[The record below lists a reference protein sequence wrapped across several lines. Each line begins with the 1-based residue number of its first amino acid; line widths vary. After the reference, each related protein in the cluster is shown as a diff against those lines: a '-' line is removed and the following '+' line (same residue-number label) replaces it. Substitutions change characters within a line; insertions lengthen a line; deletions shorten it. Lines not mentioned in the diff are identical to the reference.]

1 MGSRVA
7 LCLAVAFG
15 AAGSLGAHAAGTWPE
30 AGSGFAVAG
39 KAGLRP
45 AAGAGSV
52 ARLEA
57 GIGSGT
63 TSAAGPRPE
72 AAPRSRT
79 PSVRQSASA
88 AMSQRALLDRY
99 CVTCHNE
106 RLRTGGLALDA
117 LDVSRVGEAP
127 AIWEQVVLKLRG
139 GMMPPAG
146 RPRPDRQTYDGF
158 RKWLEGELDRAAASR
173 IEPGRVPTHRL
184 NRAEYANAI
193 RDLLALEIDAA
204 ALLPADDS
212 GHGFDNLAGT
222 LALSP
227 VLMER
232 YLSAA
237 RRISRLAVGDPA
249 IGPGFTSQVYGVPI
263 TMTQNDRMS
272 EDLPFGSRAGLAV
285 RHRFPLDGEYVVT
298 IRLKRSVYEYIVNL
312 DEVHDLDLRIDG
324 RRVARFTVGG
334 AAPGKPAPVTFSGT
348 FVAAGESEFPSQDWD
363 DYRTGADA
371 DLALRVPVRAGTRVV
386 GVSFVGK
393 SWEQEGVLQPPL
405 REYGATV
412 TETTDTSPRPEGPGV
427 ESVAID
433 GPYAAT
439 GPGETASRAR
449 IFVCR
454 PAGGAGAVADP
465 GAGPAGAGPGA
476 RADEEALSD
485 LAGRMARGGS
495 PVRPGGIPIDPAV
508 HLRRSTAPGGPGARS
523 GDLRRSTAPGGP
535 GARPGD
541 DACARE
547 ILAKLARRAWR
558 RPVDDRDLDPL
569 LAFYR
574 AGRAA
579 DGFEAGIRM
588 ALERLLIDPE
598 FLFRIERDPDGIAP
612 GAPYRLADLE
622 LASRLSFFLWSS
634 IPDDELLDAAARG
647 RLSDPVER
655 ERQVRR
661 MLADA
666 RSRALVDNFAGQWL
680 SLRSVEGIA
689 PDPNLFPDFDE
700 NLREALRR
708 ETELFVESQLREDRS
723 VVDLLRADYSFLNQ
737 RLARHYGIAGVTGS
751 HYRRVALP
759 DEQRGGLLGHGS
771 ILAATSYGNRTSP
784 VLRAKW
790 LLENVLGTPPAP
802 PPPDIPP
809 LPGRGAAGEPR
820 TVRERLAQHRRN
832 AACAVCHAPM
842 DPLGFALENFDAVGA
857 WRTRDAGLPVDASAV
872 LADGTTAFDGPAGLR
887 RVLLDRSDQFVE
899 TVAEKLLTYALGRGM
914 EHYDRSVIRAI
925 VRTAAED
932 DYRWSS
938 LILGIVESTPFLMRR
953 SES

>member
-1 MGSRVA
+1 MAAMARGAVFWLILA
-7 LCLAVAFG
+7 L
-15 AAGSLGAHAAGTWPE
+15 
-30 AGSGFAVAG
+30 
-39 KAGLRP
+39 
-45 AAGAGSV
+45 AGAGHLDV
-52 ARLEA
+52 Q
-57 GIGSGT
+57 
-63 TSAAGPRPE
+63 AAGPRPE
-72 AAPRSRT
+72 AAARSRT
-79 PSVRQSASA
+79 APAEQSAA
-88 AMSQRALLDRY
+88 AAVSQRALLDRY

-117 LDVSRVGEAP
+117 LDVSRVGDAP
-127 AIWEQVVLKLRG
+127 RIWEQVVLKLRG

-158 RKWLEGELDRAAASR
+158 RAWLEAELDRAAASR

-184 NRAEYANAI
+184 NRAEYANAV

-204 ALLPADDS
+204 SLLPADDT

-237 RRISRLAVGDPA
+237 RRISRLAVGDPT
-249 IGPGFTSQVYGVPI
+249 IGPGFTSQVHGVPI

-285 RHRFPLDGEYVVT
+285 RHRFPLDGEYLVT

-312 DEVHDLDLRIDG
+312 DEAHDLDLRIDG

-348 FVAAGESEFPSQDWD
+348 FVAAGASEFPSQDWD

-371 DLALRVPVRAGTRVV
+371 DLAVRVPVRAGTRVV

-433 GPYAAT
+433 GPYAAA
-439 GPGETASRAR
+439 GPGETASRAH

-454 PAGGAGAVADP
+454 PIP
-465 GAGPAGAGPGA
+465 RA
-476 RADEEALSD
+476 RE
-485 LAGRMARGGS
+485 
-495 PVRPGGIPIDPAV
+495 
-508 HLRRSTAPGGPGARS
+508 
-523 GDLRRSTAPGGP
+523 
-535 GARPGD
+535 

-547 ILAKLARRAWR
+547 ILAALARRAWR
-558 RPVDDRDLDPL
+558 RPVDDADIAPL

-574 AGRAA
+574 TGREA

-598 FLFRIERDPDGIAP
+598 FLFRIERDPEGIAP
-612 GAPYRLADLE
+612 GAPYPLADLE

-647 RLSDPVER
+647 RLSDPAER
-655 ERQVRR
+655 ERQVLR

-689 PDPNLFPDFDE
+689 PDPNLFPDFDD
-700 NLREALRR
+700 NLREALRQ
-708 ETELFVESQLREDRS
+708 ETELFVENQLRDDRS
-723 VVDLLRADYSFLNQ
+723 VVDLLDADHSFLNE

-751 HYRRVALP
+751 HYRRVTLP
-759 DEQRGGLLGHGS
+759 DERRGGLLGQGS

-809 LPGRGAAGEPR
+809 LPGGGAAGEPR

-887 RVLLDRSDQFVE
+887 QVLLDRSEQFVE
-899 TVAEKLLTYALGRGM
+899 TVAEKLLTYALGRGI
-914 EHYDRSVIRAI
+914 EHYDRPVIRAI
-925 VRTAAED
+925 VRAAAED

-938 LILGIVESTPFLMRR
+938 LILGVVESTPFRMRR

>member
-1 MGSRVA
+1 MAAMERAGA
-7 LCLAVAFG
+7 LGLAAAFAGVGFLGLQAAEPQPEAEPRAVAAN
-15 AAGSLGAHAAGTWPE
+15 AAGAHLAP
-30 AGSGFAVAG
+30 
-39 KAGLRP
+39 
-45 AAGAGSV
+45 GAGSV
-52 ARLEA
+52 V
-57 GIGSGT
+57 
-63 TSAAGPRPE
+63 TSAARPRAE
-72 AAPRSRT
+72 TAAGSRT
-79 PSVRQSASA
+79 PPARQQAVSRATSP
-88 AMSQRALLDRY
+88 RALLDRY

-117 LDVSRVGEAP
+117 LDVSRVGDAP

-158 RKWLEGELDRAAASR
+158 RAWLEGELDRAAASR
-173 IEPGRVPTHRL
+173 TEPGRVPTHRL
-184 NRAEYANAI
+184 NRAEYANAV

-204 ALLPADDS
+204 SLLPADDT

-237 RRISRLAVGDPA
+237 RRISRLAVGDST
-249 IGPGFTSQVYGVPI
+249 IGPGFTSQVHGVPI

-285 RHRFPLDGEYVVT
+285 RHRFPLDGEYLVT

-312 DEVHDLDLRIDG
+312 DEAHDLDLRIDG

-348 FVAAGESEFPSQDWD
+348 FVAAGASEFPSQDWD

-371 DLALRVPVRAGTRVV
+371 DLAVRVPVRAGTRSV

-433 GPYAAT
+433 GPYAAA

-454 PAGGAGAVADP
+454 PIP
-465 GAGPAGAGPGA
+465 RA
-476 RADEEALSD
+476 RE
-485 LAGRMARGGS
+485 
-495 PVRPGGIPIDPAV
+495 
-508 HLRRSTAPGGPGARS
+508 
-523 GDLRRSTAPGGP
+523 
-535 GARPGD
+535 
-541 DACARE
+541 DACARK
-547 ILAKLARRAWR
+547 ILGTLARRAWR
-558 RPVDDRDLDPL
+558 RPVADADLEPL
-569 LAFYR
+569 FAFYR
-574 AGRAA
+574 TGREAA
-579 DGFEAGIRM
+579 GFEAGIRM

-598 FLFRIERDPDGIAP
+598 FLFRIERDPEGIAP
-612 GAPYRLADLE
+612 GGPYRLADLE

-647 RLSDPVER
+647 RLSDPAER

-661 MLADA
+661 MLADS
-666 RSRALVDNFAGQWL
+666 RSRALVENFAGQWL

-700 NLREALRR
+700 NLREALRQ
-708 ETELFVESQLREDRS
+708 ETERFVESQLREDRG
-723 VVDLLRADYSFLNQ
+723 VVDLLDADYSFLNE

-751 HYRRVALP
+751 HYRRVTLP
-759 DEQRGGLLGHGS
+759 DERRGGLLGHGS

-790 LLENVLGTPPAP
+790 LLENVLGTPPSP

-809 LPGRGAAGEPR
+809 LPGGGAAGEPR

-887 RVLLDRSDQFVE
+887 RVLLDRSEQFVE
-899 TVAEKLLTYALGRGM
+899 TVVEKLLTYALGRGI
-914 EHYDRSVIRAI
+914 EHYDRPVIRAI
-925 VRTAAED
+925 VRAAAAD

-938 LILGIVESTPFLMRR
+938 LILGVVESTPFRMRR

>member
-1 MGSRVA
+1 MAAMARAAA
-7 LCLAVAFG
+7 LFLLALVL
-15 AAGSLGAHAAGTWPE
+15 AGTGFLSVHAAATGAE
-30 AGSGFAVAG
+30 AARGSGGAPG
-39 KAGLRP
+39 RQP
-45 AAGAGSV
+45 ASGA
-52 ARLEA
+52 E
-57 GIGSGT
+57 
-63 TSAAGPRPE
+63 
-72 AAPRSRT
+72 
-79 PSVRQSASA
+79 
-88 AMSQRALLDRY
+88 SQLALLDRY
-99 CVTCHNE
+99 CVTCHNQ

-117 LDVSRVGEAP
+117 LDLSRVGDAP
-127 AIWEQVVLKLRG
+127 AIWERVVLKLRG

-146 RPRPDRQTYDGF
+146 RPRPDRQTYDGL
-158 RKWLEGELDRAAASR
+158 RAWLEAELDRAAAAR
-173 IEPGRVPTHRL
+173 LEPGRVPTHRL
-184 NRAEYANAI
+184 NRAEYANAV
-193 RDLLALEIDAA
+193 RDLLALEVDAA
-204 ALLPADDS
+204 ALLPADDT

-249 IGPGFTSQVYGVPI
+249 IGPGFTSQVYAVPI
-263 TMTQNDRMS
+263 TMEQNDRMS

-285 RHRFPLDGEYVVT
+285 RHRFPLDGEYLVA

-312 DEVHDLDLRIDG
+312 DEAHDLDLRIDG

-334 AAPGKPAPVTFSGT
+334 TAPGRPAPVTFSGT
-348 FVAAGESEFPSQDWD
+348 FVAAGEAEYPSQDWD

-371 DLALRVPVRAGTRVV
+371 DLTVRVPVRAGTRVV
-386 GVSFVGK
+386 GVSFVAK

-433 GPYAAT
+433 GPYAAS
-439 GPGETASRAR
+439 GPGQTASRAR

-454 PAGGAGAVADP
+454 PGRRAG
-465 GAGPAGAGPGA
+465 
-476 RADEEALSD
+476 DED
-485 LAGRMARGGS
+485 
-495 PVRPGGIPIDPAV
+495 
-508 HLRRSTAPGGPGARS
+508 
-523 GDLRRSTAPGGP
+523 
-535 GARPGD
+535 
-541 DACARE
+541 CARE
-547 ILAKLARRAWR
+547 ILATLARRAWR
-558 RPVDDRDLDPL
+558 RPVDDADLAPL
-569 LAFYR
+569 LGFYR
-574 AGRAA
+574 AGRET

-598 FLFRIERDPDGIAP
+598 FLFRIERDPADAP
-612 GAPYRLADLE
+612 PGTPYRLSDLE

-634 IPDDELLDAAARG
+634 IPDDDLLDAAIGG

-700 NLREALRR
+700 NLREALRQ
-708 ETELFVESQLREDRS
+708 ETERFVESHLREDRS
-723 VVDLLRADYSFLNQ
+723 VVDLLRADHSFLNE
-737 RLARHYGIAGVTGS
+737 RLARHYGIPGVTGS
-751 HYRRVALP
+751 HYRRVKLP
-759 DEQRGGLLGHGS
+759 DGPRGGLLGHGS

-790 LLENVLGTPPAP
+790 LLENILGTPPAP

-809 LPGRGAAGEPR
+809 LPARGEAGEPR
-820 TVRERLAQHRRN
+820 TVRERLARHRRN

-872 LADGTTAFDGPAGLR
+872 LADGTTSFDGPAGLR
-887 RVLLDRSDQFVE
+887 RVLLDRSEQFVE
-899 TVAEKLLTYALGRGM
+899 TVAEKLLTYALGRGI
-914 EHYDRSVIRAI
+914 EHYDRPVVRAI
-925 VRTAAED
+925 AGAAAED

-938 LILGIVESTPFLMRR
+938 LILGIVESTPFRMRR

>member
-1 MGSRVA
+1 MAAMARAAA
-7 LCLAVAFG
+7 LFLLALVL
-15 AAGSLGAHAAGTWPE
+15 AGTGFLCVHAAATGAE
-30 AGSGFAVAG
+30 AARGSGGAPG
-39 KAGLRP
+39 RQP
-45 AAGAGSV
+45 ASGA
-52 ARLEA
+52 E
-57 GIGSGT
+57 
-63 TSAAGPRPE
+63 
-72 AAPRSRT
+72 
-79 PSVRQSASA
+79 
-88 AMSQRALLDRY
+88 SQRALLDRY
-99 CVTCHNE
+99 CVTCHNQ

-117 LDVSRVGEAP
+117 LDLSRVGDAP
-127 AIWEQVVLKLRG
+127 AIWERVVLKLRG

-146 RPRPDRQTYDGF
+146 RPRPDRQTYDGL
-158 RKWLEGELDRAAASR
+158 RAWLEAELDRAAAAR
-173 IEPGRVPTHRL
+173 LEPGRVPTHRL
-184 NRAEYANAI
+184 NRAEYANAV
-193 RDLLALEIDAA
+193 RDLLALEVDAA
-204 ALLPADDS
+204 ALLPADDT

-249 IGPGFTSQVYGVPI
+249 IGPGFTSQVYAVPI
-263 TMTQNDRMS
+263 TMEQNDRMS

-285 RHRFPLDGEYVVT
+285 RHRFPLDGEYLVA

-312 DEVHDLDLRIDG
+312 DEAHDLDLRIDG

-334 AAPGKPAPVTFSGT
+334 TAPGKPAPVTFSGT
-348 FVAAGESEFPSQDWD
+348 FVAAGEAEYPSQDWD

-371 DLALRVPVRAGTRVV
+371 DLVVRVPVRAGTRVV
-386 GVSFVGK
+386 GVSFVAK

-433 GPYAAT
+433 GPYAAS
-439 GPGETASRAR
+439 GPGQTASRAR

-454 PAGGAGAVADP
+454 PGRRAG
-465 GAGPAGAGPGA
+465 
-476 RADEEALSD
+476 DED
-485 LAGRMARGGS
+485 
-495 PVRPGGIPIDPAV
+495 
-508 HLRRSTAPGGPGARS
+508 
-523 GDLRRSTAPGGP
+523 
-535 GARPGD
+535 
-541 DACARE
+541 CARE
-547 ILAKLARRAWR
+547 ILATLARRAWR
-558 RPVDDRDLDPL
+558 RPVDDADLAPL
-569 LAFYR
+569 LGFYR
-574 AGRAA
+574 AGRET

-598 FLFRIERDPDGIAP
+598 FLFRIERDPADAP
-612 GAPYRLADLE
+612 PGTPYRLSDLE

-634 IPDDELLDAAARG
+634 IPDDDLLDAAIGG

-700 NLREALRR
+700 NLREALRQ
-708 ETELFVESQLREDRS
+708 ETERFVESHLREDRS
-723 VVDLLRADYSFLNQ
+723 VVDLLRADHSFLNE
-737 RLARHYGIAGVTGS
+737 RLARHYGIPGVTGS
-751 HYRRVALP
+751 HYRRVKLP
-759 DEQRGGLLGHGS
+759 DGPRGGLLGHGS

-790 LLENVLGTPPAP
+790 LLENILGTPPAP

-809 LPGRGAAGEPR
+809 LPARGEAGEPR
-820 TVRERLAQHRRN
+820 TVRERLARHRRN

-872 LADGTTAFDGPAGLR
+872 LADGTTSFDGPAGLR
-887 RVLLDRSDQFVE
+887 RVLLDRSEQFVE
-899 TVAEKLLTYALGRGM
+899 TVAEKLLTYALGRGI
-914 EHYDRSVIRAI
+914 EHYDRPVVRAI
-925 VRTAAED
+925 AGAAAED

-938 LILGIVESTPFLMRR
+938 LILGIVESTPFRMRR

>member
-1 MGSRVA
+1 MAAMARAAAPFLLA
-7 LCLAVAFG
+7 LVLAGNGF
-15 AAGSLGAHAAGTWPE
+15 LGVHAAGTGAEAAPGSVVARAAGVRPAAGVPSSVARAAGLRAE
-30 AGSGFAVAG
+30 AGSG
-39 KAGLRP
+39 
-45 AAGAGSV
+45 
-52 ARLEA
+52 
-57 GIGSGT
+57 SG
-63 TSAAGPRPE
+63 
-72 AAPRSRT
+72 AAPGQQ
-79 PSVRQSASA
+79 PASGA
-88 AMSQRALLDRY
+88 EPQRALLDRY

-106 RLRTGGLALDA
+106 RLRTGGLALDT
-117 LDVSRVGEAP
+117 LDLSRVGDAR
-127 AIWEQVVLKLRG
+127 AIWERVVLKLRG

-146 RPRPDRQTYDGF
+146 RPRPDRQTYDRF
-158 RKWLEGELDRAAASR
+158 RAWLEAELDRAAATR
-173 IEPGRVPTHRL
+173 IEPGRVPAHRL
-184 NRAEYANAI
+184 NRAEYANAV
-193 RDLLALEIDAA
+193 RDLLALEVDAA
-204 ALLPADDS
+204 ALLPADDT

-237 RRISRLAVGDPA
+237 RRISRLAVGDTA
-249 IGPGFTSQVYGVPI
+249 IGPGFTSQVYAVPI
-263 TMTQNDRMS
+263 TMAQNDRMS

-285 RHRFPLDGEYVVT
+285 RHRFPLDGEYVVA

-312 DEVHDLDLRIDG
+312 DEAHDLDLRIDG
-324 RRVARFTVGG
+324 RRAARFTVG
-334 AAPGKPAPVTFSGT
+334 AEAPGKPAPVTFSGT
-348 FVAAGESEFPSQDWD
+348 FVAAGEAEYPSQDWD

-371 DLALRVPVRAGTRVV
+371 DLAVRVPVRAGTRVV

-433 GPYAAT
+433 GPYAAG

-454 PAGGAGAVADP
+454 P
-465 GAGPAGAGPGA
+465 GA
-476 RADEEALSD
+476 RAAE
-485 LAGRMARGGS
+485 
-495 PVRPGGIPIDPAV
+495 
-508 HLRRSTAPGGPGARS
+508 
-523 GDLRRSTAPGGP
+523 
-535 GARPGD
+535 
-541 DACARE
+541 DACARK
-547 ILAKLARRAWR
+547 ILATLARRAWR
-558 RPVDDRDLDPL
+558 RPVDDGDIAPL

-574 AGRAA
+574 TGRET
-579 DGFEAGIRM
+579 DGFEAGVRM
-588 ALERLLIDPE
+588 AIERLLIDPE
-598 FLFRIERDPDGIAP
+598 FLFRIERDPQGIAP
-612 GAPYRLADLE
+612 DAPYRLSDLE

-634 IPDDELLDAAARG
+634 IPDDDLLDAAVDG
-647 RLSDPVER
+647 RLSDPAER

-661 MLADA
+661 MLADP

-700 NLREALRR
+700 NLREAFRR
-708 ETELFVESQLREDRS
+708 ETEMFVESQLREDRS
-723 VVDLLRADYSFLNQ
+723 VVDLLRADHSFLNE

-751 HYRRVALP
+751 HYRRVKLP
-759 DEQRGGLLGHGS
+759 DDRRVGLLGHGS

-790 LLENVLGTPPAP
+790 LLENILGTPPAP

-809 LPGRGAAGEPR
+809 LPARGEAGEPR

-857 WRTRDAGLPVDASAV
+857 WRTRDAGLPVDASGV

-887 RVLLDRSDQFVE
+887 RVLLDRSEQFVE
-899 TVAEKLLTYALGRGM
+899 TVTEKLLTYALGRGI
-914 EHYDRSVIRAI
+914 EHYDRPVIRAI
-925 VRTAAED
+925 VRAAAED
-932 DYRWSS
+932 DHRWSS
-938 LILGIVESTPFLMRR
+938 LILGIVESTPFRMRR